1 MGSDV
6 LLTRFCQVWWDDS
19 GVGGGDKGK
28 RESASSSSSLDSAMI
43 KPKYHFDRRFCLS
56 LSIRPTQIA
65 VSALPSFLPSKIRS
79 GTVVVSLPFPNQ
91 TGGGGDFENFD
102 PPQIRPSDE

>member
-1 MGSDV
+1 M
-6 LLTRFCQVWWDDS
+6 WDDS

-28 RESASSSSSLDSAMI
+28 RESASSSSLDSAMI

-65 VSALPSFLPSKIRS
+65 VSALPSFRRS
-79 GTVVVSLPFPNQ
+79 DQ
-91 TGGGGDFENFD
+91 
-102 PPQIRPSDE
+102 RPSLLEVERFLRNRGSQFLFLWNRATRIGGSIPEE